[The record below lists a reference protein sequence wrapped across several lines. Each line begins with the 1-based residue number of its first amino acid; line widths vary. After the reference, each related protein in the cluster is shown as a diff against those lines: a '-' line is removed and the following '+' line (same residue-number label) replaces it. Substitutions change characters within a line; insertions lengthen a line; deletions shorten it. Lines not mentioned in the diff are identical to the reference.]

1 MICALCRI
9 LEKYVVNETNQPE
22 DKDKNDEK
30 YGVDHSHEGLAVL
43 NLPDTFFFAPCP
55 GLADLVFSQC
65 VDVGLYQDVHEGFEE
80 TEDQPAVDHLDVGRW
95 RQIGIHAMK
104 KKNNKKGY
112 LDF

>member
-9 LEKYVVNETNQPE
+9 LKKYVVNETNQPE

-43 NLPDTFFFAPCP
+43 NLPDTFYFAPCP

-65 VDVGLYQDVHEGFEE
+65 VNVGLH
-80 TEDQPAVDHLDVGRW
+80 
-95 RQIGIHAMK
+95 
-104 KKNNKKGY
+104 
-112 LDF
+112 